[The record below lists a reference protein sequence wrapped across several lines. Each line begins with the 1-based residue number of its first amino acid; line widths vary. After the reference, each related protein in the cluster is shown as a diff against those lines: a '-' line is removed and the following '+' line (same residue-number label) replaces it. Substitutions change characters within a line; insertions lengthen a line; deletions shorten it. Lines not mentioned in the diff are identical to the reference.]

1 MKQSAVRARIR
12 QLCCLGLPGELLIG
26 ALLPAIRELVPSDSA
41 AFFWV
46 DSRGEMQNL
55 YAERMLPADLQTLYF
70 ERYYDGQEASFRRAF
85 LERAASPEGVVAT
98 SADGDLTKTGYYNE
112 ILKRL
117 DAHHVLY
124 GIVREQGAA
133 LGQLSLYRPMDAP
146 AFTPRERADLAS
158 VMRYVAHGV
167 ATGLSQL
174 PATDAFT
181 FEDSDQEAML
191 VTDRSG
197 AIRHGS
203 ETARRLLLLATTSEI
218 NPASLKAAVNQRAS
232 AALNALCERLDAVAR
247 GDDSAPPV
255 LSLDTKWG
263 RHVLRAYWLDDD
275 YDAPDAL
282 IGVRIQRQ
290 EPMILRFVHAMAR
303 LPLSPQQR
311 EIAILLAQGKSSQ
324 EMAAGLGISEN
335 TVAYHIKQ
343 LFMKLDVH
351 DRAAALKRITG
362 RAPGAASAAS

>member
-55 YAERMLPADLQTLYF
+55 YAERMLPPDVQSLYF

-98 SADGDLTKTGYYNE
+98 SADGDLAKSAYYNE
-112 ILKRL
+112 ILRRL

-133 LGQLSLYRPMDAP
+133 LGQLSLYRPTDAP
-146 AFTPRERADLAS
+146 AFTPRERTDLAS
-158 VMRYVAHGV
+158 VMRYVSHGV
-167 ATGLSQL
+167 ATGLLQ
-174 PATDAFT
+174 PAFGDGYA
-181 FEDSDQEAML
+181 FEDSEQEAML

-197 AIRHGS
+197 TIRHGS

-218 NPASLKAAVNQRAS
+218 NPASLKSAVNQRA
-232 AALNALCERLDAVAR
+232 AGALRALVDRLDAIAQ
-247 GDDSAPPV
+247 GEDSSPPV
-255 LSLDTKWG
+255 VTLDTKWG
-263 RHVLRAYWLDDD
+263 RHVMRAYWLDDD
-275 YDAPDAL
+275 CTARDAL

-311 EIAILLAQGKSSQ
+311 EIAILLAQGKSYQ

-351 DRAAALKRITG
+351 DRAAALNRITG
-362 RAPGAASAAS
+362 RAQAAAPPSA